1 MTVKEVLSV
10 VGELGF
16 FEIGK
21 QGAICI
27 TPPLVNLHQQR
38 LEVFGK
44 MLVEYKKRNPDAI
57 LKGFFTLYDAWR
69 EHSEPSANPRF
80 LSLGKKSL
88 QLFVGKGTL
97 GEPGRFIQPFFLKD
111 RFPVFK
117 YPVFAFGRH
126 KNDPFVQLLPDPEFF
141 ETEGYLGLRA
151 EVDSCDRAWW
161 DKQAKL
167 FWRGSMHGFPY
178 CAYDPLQL
186 RCQRAM
192 LLKWSSHHNDM
203 CDASAAKNVS
213 RGEQLQYRYLL
224 DVDGE
229 VNAWSGL
236 FWKLYSSSVVFKVYS
251 HYEQWYYD
259 RLLPWE
265 HYIPVA
271 GDLSDL
277 EDKYDWALS
286 HDDDCRQ
293 IAQSGREFASSL
305 TIQKEFD
312 QLKLVDETSELFS
325 RYSVTSGAGY
335 KIPQM
340 PALTVVHSY
349 RPQCQSV
356 SQPPG
361 FGDFLRGSV
370 ALYQLSIKY
379 GFNLRLDFSSHPLYD
394 FIKHCG
400 EDDDRNDLDVH
411 EFFNQR
417 NAELESFLV
426 GQSEMGTIKVIT
438 HAVPHRK
445 ITGGCRQFLL
455 KYLKPTKALTDH
467 LSSVLTTLNLT
478 SYCTVHFRM
487 GDHHFGSEL
496 DLPTELENW
505 FADDILPVWGKN
517 VLVIS
522 DNASIKKIIQK
533 KFDIKIIDVNPVHL
547 GQSALCRASGEEVR
561 NTFSEFLLMSRSS
574 WIYQYSIYP
583 WGSSFSE
590 MCAEIFDIPFE
601 RFSCGT
607 S

>member
-1 MTVKEVLSV
+1 MTVKEVLSI

-44 MLVEYKKRNPDAI
+44 MLVEYKKRNPDAM

-111 RFPVFK
+111 RFPVFR

-126 KNDPFVQLLPDPEFF
+126 VNDPFVQLLPDPEFI
-141 ETEGYLGLRA
+141 ETEGYLALRA
-151 EVDSCDRAWW
+151 EVDLCDYAWQE
-161 DKQAKL
+161 KQKKL
-167 FWRGSMHGFPY
+167 YWRGSMHGFPY
-178 CAYDPLQL
+178 QAYDFAQ
-186 RCQRAM
+186 RCSQRAL
-192 LLKWSSHHNDM
+192 LLKWSHAHADI
-203 CDASAAKNVS
+203 CDASVSKHVS
-213 RGEQLQYRYLL
+213 RGKQLQYRYLL

-236 FWKLYSSSVVFKVYS
+236 FWKLYSSSVVFKVNS
-251 HYEQWYYD
+251 HYEQWYYN
-259 RLLPWE
+259 RLIPWE

-277 EDKYDWALS
+277 EEKHDWALS
-286 HDDDCRQ
+286 NDDACRQ
-293 IAQSGREFASSL
+293 IAESGRALASSL
-305 TIQKEFD
+305 TIQGELD
-312 QLKLVDETSELFS
+312 QLQLIDQTRELFR
-325 RYSVTSGAGY
+325 RYSVTSGASY

-349 RPQCQSV
+349 RPRCQSV

-361 FGDFLRGSV
+361 FGDFLRGSIS
-370 ALYQLSIKY
+370 LHQLSIKY
-379 GFNLRLDFSSHPLYD
+379 GFNLHLDFSSHPLSD

-400 EDDDRNDLDVH
+400 EADNRNDLDVH

-417 NAELESFLV
+417 NGELESFLV
-426 GQSEMGTIKVIT
+426 GQSGKGTIKVIT

-445 ITGGCRQFLL
+445 ITGRCRHFLL
-455 KYLKPTKALTDH
+455 KYLKPTKTLTDH
-467 LSSVLTTLNLT
+467 LLTVSSALNLT

-505 FADDILPVWGKN
+505 FADEIMPVWGKN
-517 VLVIS
+517 VLVVS
-522 DNASIKKIIQK
+522 DNASVKKILQK
-533 KFDIKIIDVNPVHL
+533 KFEIKTIDLMPVHL
-547 GQSALCRASGEEVR
+547 GQSAICEISGVEVK
-561 NTFSEFLLMSRSS
+561 NTFSEFLIMARSS
-574 WIYQYSIYP
+574 WIYQYSVYP

-590 MCAEIFDIPFE
+590 MCAEIYDIPFE
-601 RFSCGT
+601 RFSCGA